1 MGSPWHIVAFP
12 VILPWRE
19 EFWTLPLYLPD
30 LKVGVIPG
38 WPEQLPYQGMPLPPE
53 AEVHPRELEHYQP
66 GDLRQWRAFADYRR
80 DQEDAGEN
88 MLQAIRGYGQP
99 GAPEAQP
106 PSSNAWSLAWQLE
119 KMQADQDAQLLLVDK
134 GQDWLQDIFKPEPWG
149 EREAFE
155 PAPGVPETVD
165 PELALMRYRLWRR
178 ALAPFLQTQS
188 VPVLLGRTSRAIFL
202 TLKGWPDW
210 TALEPFRLSLP
221 GCRNS
226 AEWRTVCGDGR
237 QAAVAAA
244 VCGSPGG
251 PAQRGG
257 PAPGTARR
265 LGKTSGIC
273 GGGYRRRLA
282 PPRGVELGPGDLGA
296 GCRAGRRGTGTVLD
310 RRRRRVSCRDKR
322 PAAPRRQPG
331 EPPPPTP

>member
-30 LKVGVIPG
+30 LKVGVTPG
-38 WPEQLPYQGMPLPPE
+38 WPEQLPYRGMPLPSE

-66 GDLRQWRAFADYRR
+66 GDLRQWRAFADYQQE
-80 DQEDAGEN
+80 QEDGGEN

-99 GAPEAQP
+99 TAPETQP

-119 KMQADQDAQLLLVDK
+119 RMQADQDAQLLLVDK

-149 EREAFE
+149 DREAFE
-155 PAPGVPETVD
+155 PASGVPETVD

-178 ALAPFLQTQS
+178 TLAPFLQDQS

-210 TALEPFRLSLP
+210 TALEPLRLSLP
-221 GCRNS
+221 GCRNR
-226 AEWRTVCGDGR
+226 AEWRTVCGDHAEPPWQQQFVALLG
-237 QAAVAAA
+237 ALLSAVA
-244 VCGSPGG
+244 
-251 PAQRGG
+251 QRQE
-257 PAPGTARR
+257 PEEA
-265 LGKTSGIC
+265 LGKLQEFVEADIVAGWPLPEVWNWDLEIW
-273 GGGYRRRLA
+273 GPDAA
-282 PPRGVELGPGDLGA
+282 PEKEELVLCWTGA
-296 GCRAGRRGTGTVLD
+296 GAGVL
-310 RRRRRVSCRDKR
+310 
-322 PAAPRRQPG
+322 PG
-331 EPPPPTP
+331 

>member
-38 WPEQLPYQGMPLPPE
+38 WPEQLPYKGMPLPPE
-53 AEVHPRELEHYQP
+53 AEVHPRELEHYLP

-88 MLQAIRGYGQP
+88 TLQAIRGYGQP

-106 PSSNAWSLAWQLE
+106 PSPNAWSLAWQLE

-134 GQDWLQDIFKPEPWG
+134 GQDWLQDIFRPEPWAD
-149 EREAFE
+149 REAFG
-155 PAPGVPETVD
+155 PASGVPETVD

-178 ALAPFLQTQS
+178 ALAPFPQDQS

-210 TALEPFRLSLP
+210 TALKPLRLSLP
-221 GCRNS
+221 GCRNG
-226 AEWRTVCGDGR
+226 AEWRTVCGGDAKPPW
-237 QAAVAAA
+237 QQQFVALLEALLSAVA
-244 VCGSPGG
+244 
-251 PAQRGG
+251 QRQD
-257 PAPGTARR
+257 PQDA
-265 LGKTSGIC
+265 LGKLQGFVKADIVA
-273 GGGYRRRLA
+273 GWPLPEVWNWDLEIWGPDAA
-282 PPRGVELGPGDLGA
+282 PEKEELVLCWTGA
-296 GCRAGRRGTGTVLD
+296 GAGIL
-310 RRRRRVSCRDKR
+310 
-322 PAAPRRQPG
+322 PG
-331 EPPPPTP
+331 